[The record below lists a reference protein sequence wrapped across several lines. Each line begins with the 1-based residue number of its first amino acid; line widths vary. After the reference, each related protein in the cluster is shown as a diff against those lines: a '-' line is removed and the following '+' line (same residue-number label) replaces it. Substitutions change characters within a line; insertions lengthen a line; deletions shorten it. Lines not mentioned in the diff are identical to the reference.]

1 MANKVQ
7 KWGNSNGIRIPKVYL
22 EALNLKSGDA
32 VNITREGEQII
43 VTKALR
49 KPESLKTRI
58 KKYKSCAKVE
68 EFAWDEAKGRE
79 IW

>member
-7 KWGNSNGIRIPKVYL
+7 RWGNSNGIRIPKVYL

-32 VNITREGEQII
+32 VNISREGEQII

-49 KPESLKTRI
+49 KPEDLKSRI
-58 KKYKSCAKVE
+58 KKYKGSEKVE
-68 EFAWDEAKGRE
+68 DFIWDNAKGKE

>member
-7 KWGNSNGIRIPKVYL
+7 RWGNSNGIRIPKVYL

-32 VNITREGEQII
+32 VNISREGEQIV

-49 KPESLKTRI
+49 KPESLKSRI
-58 KKYKSCAKVE
+58 KKYKGPEKVE
-68 EFAWDEAKGRE
+68 NFSWDQAKGKE